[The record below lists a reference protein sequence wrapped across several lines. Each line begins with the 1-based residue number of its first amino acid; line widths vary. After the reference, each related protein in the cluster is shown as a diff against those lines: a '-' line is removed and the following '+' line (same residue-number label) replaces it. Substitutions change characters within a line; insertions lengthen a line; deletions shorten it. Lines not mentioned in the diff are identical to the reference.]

1 MEVNAS
7 LYISL
12 ICQPFTLDHVWAEFK
27 NSHYGDFCIT
37 INLRLF
43 YIIAVFLLGTQA
55 TRNSCQILEI
65 LLFLVLELLSLLLEV
80 VYRATVLKGASAST
94 IVRPREKAVL
104 PDLRSLEWIYFSVF
118 CVKYSDRSP
127 LRPGGS

>member
-1 MEVNAS
+1 MSIGSQCFS
-7 LYISL
+7 LHKLDMPI
-12 ICQPFTLDHVWAEFK
+12 FHFDHVWAEFK

-37 INLRLF
+37 INLRLS

-94 IVRPREKAVL
+94 IVRPREQAVL
-104 PDLRSLEWIYFSVF
+104 PDLRSLEWILLL
-118 CVKYSDRSP
+118 CL
-127 LRPGGS
+127 LREVL